1 MCSLWKIIHQSRH
14 VHAPPWNPF
23 ECVKNQRTFFI
34 SLYIFIFVEEITAP
48 PNSLIGVEDGADT
61 PRNAQESRDQ
71 CNALGAFPGTEAFAN
86 GAWRWRRPA
95 PRPWFALDESTS
107 SYEKNF
113 FFLPGKLR
121 KWGNLKFCLNK

>member
-1 MCSLWKIIHQSRH
+1 VRQSTTKTKENTLFIIII
-14 VHAPPWNPF
+14 
-23 ECVKNQRTFFI
+23 C
-34 SLYIFIFVEEITAP
+34 IFVEEITAP
-48 PNSLIGVEDGADT
+48 PNSLVDVEAGADA

-107 SYEKNF
+107 SYEKK
-113 FFLPGKLR
+113 FFLPGKLI
-121 KWGNLKFCLNK
+121 